1 MGPHL
6 GRYVATDRF
15 RGRVECFRGIHYS
28 EGSANPHIHPTDMRT
43 AIKDLLQ
50 LSDAR
55 LFEQV
60 ATGIRLVVEHAES
73 LESIAVRLIAI
84 DEHRGATIVRA
95 LAKEESAKVLIL
107 VDLIRCPRNDQDAK
121 GRTVAAFRDHLAK
134 EIYGNSCRWRPV
146 DFAEVTGIV
155 NRERQPYYLD
165 GPNDV
170 DWIFPNDAQG
180 RRENRMY
187 VDYVQDITVE
197 NGEHDWVSPLPDL
210 GREHKDATPSS
221 LVVARALHCVGM
233 TTPEGLAV
241 VADLWRGFEPQ
252 PQTTR
257 QELFERN
264 WDSLVQVSEAQQNRE
279 VDPEDARSVCHHWPF
294 PLWPLD
300 LKQEGPTK
308 AALRRQRAEQIK
320 WHLKRE
326 SERDPAPSASREKV
340 EKLTKAHSD
349 FKLEWERLIASLPE
363 NRNSGLRIVSGSVR
377 SYRLESYERLRRMVG
392 SLEIEE
398 LMDLAALGWF
408 GRHPQYGWAY
418 CHQHARR
425 MISDASIGYVC
436 GLGQY
441 WMKGL
446 ERWEG
451 PPQLPA
457 RLTIGGDTA

>member
-180 RRENRMY
+180 R
-187 VDYVQDITVE
+187 
-197 NGEHDWVSPLPDL
+197 
-210 GREHKDATPSS
+210 S
-221 LVVARALHCVGM
+221 LVVARALHRVGM

-340 EKLTKAHSD
+340 EKLTSVWTRTALDERVGALGRAAAAASASHHWRGHSVADGPGSGSPRPRWVPCKRRSNRIIRRSHRSNPAARSAFQKPHPHCRTCSLRLLAH
-349 FKLEWERLIASLPE
+349 RLTTAVVSYDHDAIT
-363 NRNSGLRIVSGSVR
+363 RHKIDGLRSTVHHR
-377 SYRLESYERLRRMVG
+377 YNR
-392 SLEIEE
+392 
-398 LMDLAALGWF
+398 
-408 GRHPQYGWAY
+408 
-418 CHQHARR
+418 
-425 MISDASIGYVC
+425 
-436 GLGQY
+436 
-441 WMKGL
+441 
-446 ERWEG
+446 
-451 PPQLPA
+451 
-457 RLTIGGDTA
+457 